1 MTRSNANEQTRLLSG
16 PVSGPET
23 SCQDLPTR
31 LTTSDW
37 LGHNIQLMR
46 LHGCY
51 VAFCGSVALWCIL
64 LAIYSGAMYYR
75 HGYVLNPLW
84 FLVSD
89 TALMIFIVAE
99 TVGDIV
105 VLGWREYWKHMW
117 HIFDFVVC
125 VFCTLTVVLDLTTYF
140 APTLFD
146 DYVSM
151 TLLISRYCGR
161 GLRVL
166 WLLKMTQKAKAQA
179 DMIDETPIV
188 IPSRRSS
195 RDARGMA

>member
-1 MTRSNANEQTRLLSG
+1 MTRSKANEQTRLSSG
-16 PVSGPET
+16 PVSGAEI
-23 SCQDLPTR
+23 SYQDFSTRRDSYQELPC
-31 LTTSDW
+31 DW

-51 VAFCGSVALWCIL
+51 VVFCGSVALWCIL
-64 LAIYSGAMYYR
+64 LAMYSGAMYYR

-89 TALMIFIVAE
+89 TALMIFIIAE
-99 TVGDIV
+99 TVGDII
-105 VLGWREYWKHMW
+105 VLGWREYWRHVW

-166 WLLKMTQKAKAQA
+166 WLLKMSQKAKAQA
-179 DMIDETPIV
+179 DMIDETAIV
-188 IPSRRSS
+188 LPSS
-195 RDARGMA
+195 ARGMA